1 MTHTAENHDS
11 PSFFDDIRPYNNAE
25 IPAAMHRIADSELL
39 PKLAAFIFPGVS
51 VDEIRALLRE
61 IKTSDEFQHKVMY
74 DFNVQVIKHSVTQFT
89 CNGLQNLSPSQSYM
103 FVSNHRDIVLD
114 ASLLQMAL
122 TDAGFPTS
130 EITFGANLM
139 CHPLLIDIG
148 KSNKMFRVER
158 GGNAREFYRSSLHLS
173 QYIHYVLTHK
183 KSSVWIAQRNG
194 RTKNGIDA
202 TDQGLIKMFSIAGG
216 HDKMKALSELHIVP
230 VAVSYEWE
238 PCDILKVRELHRA
251 RTEKYVKRPGEDIDS
266 ILTGIL
272 QPKGRVHF
280 EVCEPLTADE
290 LFAYRSLPAHDAVSS
305 VAKLI
310 DRRIISNYRLM
321 TNNYIA
327 YDLVNNAPKPTAP
340 YTVEERSA
348 FVDRMNSLSDSALRE
363 IFLGIYANPVI
374 SQRTLK

>member
-1 MTHTAENHDS
+1 MTHTAENHYS
-11 PSFFDDIRPYNNAE
+11 PGFFDDIRPYNDAE

-39 PKLAAFIFPGVS
+39 PKLAAFIFPDTP
-51 VDEIRALLRE
+51 VDEIRSMLRE

-183 KSSVWIAQRNG
+183 KSSIWIAQRNG

-202 TDQGLIKMFSIAGG
+202 TDQGLINMFSMAGG
-216 HDKMKALSELHIVP
+216 RDKIQTLSELHIVP

-238 PCDILKVRELHRA
+238 PCDILKVRELHQA
-251 RTEKYVKRPGEDIDS
+251 RTAKYVKRPGEDIDS

-272 QPKGRVHF
+272 QPKGRVHI

-290 LFAYRSLPAHDAVSS
+290 LLVYRGLSS
-305 VAKLI
+305 HEIVNHVAKLI
-310 DRRIISNYRLM
+310 DRRIISHYRLM
-321 TNNYIA
+321 ANNYLA
-327 YDLVNNAPKPTAP
+327 YDLMHIASRPTAFC
-340 YTVEERSA
+340 TAKERSL
-348 FVDRMNSLSDSALRE
+348 FVDRMNSLPDSSLRE

>member
-1 MTHTAENHDS
+1 MTHTAENHYS
-11 PSFFDDIRPYNNAE
+11 PGFFDDIRPYNDAE

-39 PKLAAFIFPGVS
+39 PKLAAFIFPDTP
-51 VDEIRALLRE
+51 VDEIRSMLRE

-74 DFNVQVIKHSVTQFT
+74 DFNVQIIKRSVTQFT
-89 CNGLQNLSPSQSYM
+89 CNGLQYLSPSQPYI

-114 ASLLQMAL
+114 ASLLQYAL
-122 TDAGFPTS
+122 VNAGFPTC

-183 KSSVWIAQRNG
+183 KSSIWIAQRNG

-202 TDQGLIKMFSIAGG
+202 TDQGLINMFSMAGG
-216 HDKMKALSELHIVP
+216 RDKIQTLSELHIVP
-230 VAVSYEWE
+230 VAVNYEWE
-238 PCDILKVRELHRA
+238 PCDILKVRELHQA
-251 RTEKYVKRPGEDIDS
+251 RTAKYVKRPGEDIDS

-272 QPKGRVHF
+272 QPKGRVHI

-290 LFAYRSLPAHDAVSS
+290 LLVYRGLSS
-305 VAKLI
+305 HEIVNHVAKLI
-310 DRRIISNYRLM
+310 DRRIISHYRLM
-321 TNNYIA
+321 TNNYLA
-327 YDLVNNAPKPTAP
+327 YDLMHIASRPTAFC
-340 YTVEERSA
+340 TAKERSL
-348 FVDRMNSLSDSALRE
+348 FVDRMNSLPDSSLRE

>member
-1 MTHTAENHDS
+1 MTHTAENHYS

-51 VDEIRALLRE
+51 VDKIRALLRE

-173 QYIHYVLTHK
+173 QYLHYVLTH
-183 KSSVWIAQRNG
+183 
-194 RTKNGIDA
+194 T
-202 TDQGLIKMFSIAGG
+202 
-216 HDKMKALSELHIVP
+216 
-230 VAVSYEWE
+230 
-238 PCDILKVRELHRA
+238 
-251 RTEKYVKRPGEDIDS
+251 
-266 ILTGIL
+266 
-272 QPKGRVHF
+272 
-280 EVCEPLTADE
+280 
-290 LFAYRSLPAHDAVSS
+290 
-305 VAKLI
+305 
-310 DRRIISNYRLM
+310 
-321 TNNYIA
+321 
-327 YDLVNNAPKPTAP
+327 
-340 YTVEERSA
+340 
-348 FVDRMNSLSDSALRE
+348 
-363 IFLGIYANPVI
+363 
-374 SQRTLK
+374 

>member
-1 MTHTAENHDS
+1 MTYTAENHYS

-183 KSSVWIAQRNG
+183 KSSIWIAQRNG

-202 TDQGLIKMFSIAGG
+202 TDQGLINMFSMAGG
-216 HDKMKALSELHIVP
+216 RDNIQTLSELHIVP

-238 PCDILKVRELHRA
+238 PCDILKVRELHQA
-251 RTEKYVKRPGEDIDS
+251 RTAKYVKRPGEDIDS

-272 QPKGRVHF
+272 QPKGRVHI

-290 LFAYRSLPAHDAVSS
+290 LLVYRGLSS
-305 VAKLI
+305 HEIVNHVAKLI
-310 DRRIISNYRLM
+310 DRRIISHYRLM
-321 TNNYIA
+321 TNNYLA
-327 YDLVNNAPKPTAP
+327 YDLMHIASRPTAFC
-340 YTVEERSA
+340 TAKERSA

>member
-51 VDEIRALLRE
+51 VDKIRALLRE

-183 KSSVWIAQRNG
+183 KSSIWIAQRNG

-202 TDQGLIKMFSIAGG
+202 TDQGLINMFSMAGG
-216 HDKMKALSELHIVP
+216 RDKIQTLSELHIVP

-238 PCDILKVRELHRA
+238 PCDILKVRELHQA
-251 RTEKYVKRPGEDIDS
+251 RTAKYVKRPGEDIDS

-272 QPKGRVHF
+272 QPKGRVHI

-290 LFAYRSLPAHDAVSS
+290 LLVYRGLSS
-305 VAKLI
+305 HEIVNHVAKLI
-310 DRRIISNYRLM
+310 DRRIISYYRLM
-321 TNNYIA
+321 ANNYLA
-327 YDLVNNAPKPTAP
+327 YDLMHIASRPTAFC
-340 YTVEERSA
+340 TAKERSL
-348 FVDRMNSLSDSALRE
+348 FVDRMNSLPDSSLRE